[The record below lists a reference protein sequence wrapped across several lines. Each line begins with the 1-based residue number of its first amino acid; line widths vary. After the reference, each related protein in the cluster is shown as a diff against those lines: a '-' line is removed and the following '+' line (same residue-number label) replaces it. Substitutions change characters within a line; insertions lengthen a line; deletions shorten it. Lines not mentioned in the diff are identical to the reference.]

1 MVQNMDKKIDLV
13 YLWVDGNDKKWRE
26 AKKYWQEKES
36 GTKKLDNE
44 SICEAR
50 WRDNDEFKYSMRSVA
65 KFAPWI
71 NHIYIIT
78 CMGQRPKWLNTKNK
92 KISVIDHTQIMPPD
106 ALPCFN
112 SKAIESCIINIPN
125 LSEFFIYSNDDMFFG
140 RPLTPDYFFDKNDN
154 PIVRICRYRRKPE
167 YSMYHANLCHIDQL
181 CKSLFG
187 TSFPTYNPN
196 HNIEPYRKS
205 HIKNLISN
213 PIINLYYQST
223 IRTKFRN
230 EFNLQRWMFSLFD
243 IVCGNAVVRRVH
255 APKTYSRWLYNF
267 IHKINGDFKYAAA
280 YTTNALKSNLL
291 KHRPALFCINDVDGV
306 TDADRIDNLY
316 FLELMFP
323 EKCEF
328 EK

>member
-106 ALPCFN
+106 AL
-112 SKAIESCIINIPN
+112 AM
-125 LSEFFIYSNDDMFFG
+125 L
-140 RPLTPDYFFDKNDN
+140 
-154 PIVRICRYRRKPE
+154 
-167 YSMYHANLCHIDQL
+167 
-181 CKSLFG
+181 
-187 TSFPTYNPN
+187 
-196 HNIEPYRKS
+196 
-205 HIKNLISN
+205 
-213 PIINLYYQST
+213 
-223 IRTKFRN
+223 
-230 EFNLQRWMFSLFD
+230 
-243 IVCGNAVVRRVH
+243 
-255 APKTYSRWLYNF
+255 
-267 IHKINGDFKYAAA
+267 
-280 YTTNALKSNLL
+280 
-291 KHRPALFCINDVDGV
+291 
-306 TDADRIDNLY
+306 
-316 FLELMFP
+316 
-323 EKCEF
+323 
-328 EK
+328 